1 MEKQVTKQQMT
12 GTVVSNKMDKTV
24 VVKVDILKRH
34 PKYHK
39 SYTKSYRYKAHDE
52 DNSCEI
58 GDKVTIQAIRPMS
71 RDKKFAVVKDG
82 SVGGRHPEV
91 KPTE

>member
-1 MEKQVTKQQMT
+1 MEKQVTKQQIT

-24 VVKVDILKRH
+24 VVKVDVVKRH

-58 GDKVTIQAIRPMS
+58 GDKVVIQSVRPMS
-71 RDKKFAVVKDG
+71 RDKRFTVLKKI
-82 SVGGRHPEV
+82 
-91 KPTE
+91 